1 MIYYNIDNLIVDL
14 DGTLISKE
22 LSKKAFEEIYSRAI
36 ARLEEKGTF
45 VAEEY
50 KTPNFYNFRKISKE
64 VKEFIPLFLE
74 EYERIFEK
82 FKDELERE
90 KDRAQKIY
98 EFLLLKYKPKNVCI
112 LTANSKGKDIAR
124 IILPNIP
131 EDNVII
137 VNGVNY
143 EEEKRKFLEKL
154 EDDTLY
160 VADDIVDEK
169 IAKEAGVEFLNIR
182 EVEKELFKNI

>member
-1 MIYYNIDNLIVDL
+1 MIYYNIDNLVVDL

-98 EFLLLKYKPKNVCI
+98 E
-112 LTANSKGKDIAR
+112 
-124 IILPNIP
+124 
-131 EDNVII
+131 
-137 VNGVNY
+137 
-143 EEEKRKFLEKL
+143 
-154 EDDTLY
+154 
-160 VADDIVDEK
+160 
-169 IAKEAGVEFLNIR
+169 
-182 EVEKELFKNI
+182 